1 MSGTIDFRRRAEFHE
16 GRAAHFAELAAI
28 NRALGV
34 VKVAERLEEYAAEE
48 RAAAER
54 EWAEA
59 GRRERR

>member
-1 MSGTIDFRRRAEFHE
+1 MSATIDFRRRAEFHE
-16 GRAAHFAELAAI
+16 GRAAHFARLAAV
-28 NRALGV
+28 NRARGV
-34 VKVAERLEEYAAEE
+34 VAVAERFEAYAAEE